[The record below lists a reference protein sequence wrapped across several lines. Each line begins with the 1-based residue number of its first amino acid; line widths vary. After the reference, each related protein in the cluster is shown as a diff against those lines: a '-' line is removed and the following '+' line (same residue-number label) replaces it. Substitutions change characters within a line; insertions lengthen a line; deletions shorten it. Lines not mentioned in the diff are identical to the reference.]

1 MEISNLIQM
10 YFGAHVS
17 IAGGIQNAPKRALDL
32 GCEVFQIFSRSPRGG
47 KAPELTSDV
56 VLDFKNNLKKYKQK
70 EFYIH
75 TPYYINL
82 GSKNNRIYHGSISVL
97 KEELERGSKLGA
109 KYLMTHL
116 GSAKDLGE
124 KESFKKVVKGIC
136 EVLKNYKGN
145 TQFLIEIAA
154 GAGKIIGD
162 DFQEIANIIKEVEKV
177 KIFKNKIGVCF
188 DTAHAFASGYDLK
201 DKKTVKKT
209 FDDFDKIIGLKYLKL
224 IHGNDSMVD
233 FNAKKDRHEHI
244 GKGKIGLE
252 GFRAIVGDSRLKD
265 VNMVIETPGDR
276 ERMKDLEVLKGL
288 RK

>member
-1 MEISNLIQM
+1 ML
-10 YFGAHVS
+10 FGAHVS
-17 IAGGIQNAPKRALDL
+17 IAQSITKAPQRAFDI
-32 GCEVFQIFSRSPRGG
+32 GCEIFQIFSRSPRGG
-47 KAPELTSDV
+47 KAPEITSDK
-56 VLDFKNNLKKYKQK
+56 VLELKSNLKKYKQK

-82 GSKNNRIYHGSISVL
+82 GSANNRIYHGSISVL

-124 KESFKKVVKGIC
+124 EKSFKKVVKGIC
-136 EVLKNYKGN
+136 EVLKNYKGS

-154 GAGKIIGD
+154 GAGSIIGD

-177 KIFKNKIGVCF
+177 KSFKNKIGVCF

-209 FDDFDKIIGLKYLKL
+209 FDDFNKIIGLRYLKL

-233 FNAKKDRHEHI
+233 FDSKKDRHENI
-244 GKGKIGLE
+244 GKGKIGMV
-252 GFRAIVGDSRLKD
+252 GFEAIISNKRLKNI
-265 VNMVIETPGDR
+265 NMIIETPGDK
-276 ERMKDLEVLKGL
+276 ERVKDLEVLKKL
-288 RK
+288 RDK